1 MLRSARLSICS
12 EEAMELS
19 QSSFNQLNSS
29 KVAEEEEPLHIP
41 DPSSSISST
50 VRRLTG
56 SSTSSTHQGL
66 ASVPVLVTL
75 HSSYLPCLSS

>member
-1 MLRSARLSICS
+1 
-12 EEAMELS
+12 MELS

-29 KVAEEEEPLHIP
+29 KVAEEEESLHIP

-56 SSTSSTHQGL
+56 SRTSSTHQQL
-66 ASVPVLVTL
+66 ASAPTLAVLHTP
-75 HSSYLPCLSS
+75 HLPCLSS